1 MKNKNKNVY
10 SNSNDNNNISIG
22 ITSTIGIE
30 IENENENI
38 HSEGNFNNNIT
49 TSENICY
56 KCNKTDKLQPLL
68 EEGGRFVFC
77 MRCKVNLILY
87 DVLTEDEYSK
97 IVLEKMNYKFNDKIK
112 KDSFNKFVN
121 NMNAYI

>member
-1 MKNKNKNVY
+1 MFKSSLAIVKPANQPIKVDY
-10 SNSNDNNNISIG
+10 NNG
-22 ITSTIGIE
+22 K
-30 IENENENI
+30 
-38 HSEGNFNNNIT
+38 
-49 TSENICY
+49 CY